1 MKDRVGEIFDRL
13 FSKPPIVDTND
24 RFDYENLGLIS
35 GKTYKELVPLLL
47 SAELGA
53 FPLFSLV
60 SQEAG
65 QYYMGSLL
73 LYFCREVE
81 RINENGRREN
91 DFLCSAS
98 LPVSWFSMLNFL
110 ERPDTR
116 SWILRDEPLRCL
128 ILEMLNEASTFRGFY
143 WTDGNLAELLHLK
156 GLFEYPE
163 PPA

>member
-13 FSKPPIVDTND
+13 FSKPPIVDASD
-24 RFDYENLGLIS
+24 RFDFENLELIS

-47 SAELGA
+47 SAELDT

-73 LYFCREVE
+73 LYFSIEVE
-81 RINENGRREN
+81 RINQNGLREN

-110 ERPDTR
+110 ERSETR

-128 ILEMLNEASTFRGFY
+128 VLDMLNEASSFRGFY
-143 WTDGNLAELLHLK
+143 WTEDTLPRLIHLR
-156 GLFEYPE
+156 GLFEFSE